1 MHPKKATRSDWK
13 IQPMPELK
21 TQLQVEE
28 VFTKEEYEYLS
39 WGLIP
44 KRMEDKWFIYL
55 EDNWLYFN
63 RSWSGFCI
71 FKVRLEK
78 FEDGYQIAEAWVN
91 SDPDQQ
97 LTYGE
102 NKLFLLTLISYRIK
116 NSREEEYRCS
126 RVIIAAFICIFCNY
140 FCKSTLLIFGLK
152 LICYL
157 FPKSVFNNWDFYRDL
172 YDFID
177 YYNIKIVFDS

>member
-1 MHPKKATRSDWK
+1 MVIDNKLPYAFGGGEFMHPKKATRSDWK

-55 EDNWLYFN
+55 EDNWLYFH

-71 FKVRLEK
+71 FKVRL
-78 FEDGYQIAEAWVN
+78 
-91 SDPDQQ
+91 
-97 LTYGE
+97 
-102 NKLFLLTLISYRIK
+102 
-116 NSREEEYRCS
+116 
-126 RVIIAAFICIFCNY
+126 
-140 FCKSTLLIFGLK
+140 
-152 LICYL
+152 
-157 FPKSVFNNWDFYRDL
+157 
-172 YDFID
+172 
-177 YYNIKIVFDS
+177 